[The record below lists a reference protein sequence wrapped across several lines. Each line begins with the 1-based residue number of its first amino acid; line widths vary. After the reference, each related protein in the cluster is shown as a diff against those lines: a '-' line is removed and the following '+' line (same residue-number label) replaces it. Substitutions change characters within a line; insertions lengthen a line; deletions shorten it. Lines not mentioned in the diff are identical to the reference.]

1 MAEFSS
7 ETIRRTIRRWSV
19 PAAGPGAGIGAINA
33 AAAVACREY
42 REAHG
47 LAAGAPMPDDAF
59 RFYPRGDVI
68 VIELVIDE
76 PGR

>member
-1 MAEFSS
+1 MAEFTS
-7 ETIRRTIRRWSV
+7 ETVRRWFV
-19 PAAGPGAGIGAINA
+19 PAADPGATIGAINA
-33 AAAVACREY
+33 AAAEACRAY

-47 LAAGAPMPDDAF
+47 LAPGAPMPDDAF
-59 RFYPRGDVI
+59 RFRIRGDAI